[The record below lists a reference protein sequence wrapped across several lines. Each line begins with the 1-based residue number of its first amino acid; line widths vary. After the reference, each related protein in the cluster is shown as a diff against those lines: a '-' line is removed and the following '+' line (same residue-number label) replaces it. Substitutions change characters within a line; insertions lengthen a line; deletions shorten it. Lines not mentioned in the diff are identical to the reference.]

1 MREITNLLVEG
12 WMRSPHSYALVNA
25 YQLEQLNRDPRLLVR
40 HQEVPPYD
48 QAWASLPSVLPS
60 RLRANNVSIPAPR
73 ESERTDVIYRI
84 SFPLRAYPGSVRT
97 FVFGTREFL
106 GLGEPDW
113 IGPDWTSSTAAA
125 DQVEFV
131 TPTHWSAQ
139 GLCDLGIQRN
149 RIHVIPHGFDP
160 SLFSSLTDSDRAATR
175 HHLQIAPDNFIF
187 FNLGAMT
194 WNKGVEILL
203 AAFAL
208 HVERHPGAM
217 LLLKTMSSLHGNF
230 QGTVW
235 RGAAAM
241 APQVLNPN
249 VQAAIRLIDRPM
261 TSADIARLFHA
272 SDAYVSPYRA
282 EGFNLPV
289 LEAMGAGLPVAVTA
303 GGATDDFCTHD
314 CALKIAAEIRQ
325 HEDGLHLEPE
335 LASVLKTLEVLRF
348 DEPARRRLAAAG
360 KAHATDHFSWT
371 HVGARLAHLMTT

>member
-175 HHLQIAPDNFIF
+175 HHLQIAPDNFI
-187 FNLGAMT
+187 
-194 WNKGVEILL
+194 
-203 AAFAL
+203 
-208 HVERHPGAM
+208 
-217 LLLKTMSSLHGNF
+217 LLKYFWQHLPST
-230 QGTVW
+230 
-235 RGAAAM
+235 
-241 APQVLNPN
+241 LN
-249 VQAAIRLIDRPM
+249 
-261 TSADIARLFHA
+261 
-272 SDAYVSPYRA
+272 
-282 EGFNLPV
+282 
-289 LEAMGAGLPVAVTA
+289 
-303 GGATDDFCTHD
+303 AT
-314 CALKIAAEIRQ
+314 
-325 HEDGLHLEPE
+325 PE
-335 LASVLKTLEVLRF
+335 RCSC
-348 DEPARRRLAAAG
+348 
-360 KAHATDHFSWT
+360 
-371 HVGARLAHLMTT
+371 